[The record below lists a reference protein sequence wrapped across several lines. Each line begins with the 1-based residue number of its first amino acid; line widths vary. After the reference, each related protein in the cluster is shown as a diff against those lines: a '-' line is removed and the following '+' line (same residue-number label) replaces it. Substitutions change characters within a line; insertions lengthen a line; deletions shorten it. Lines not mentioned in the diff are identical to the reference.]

1 MTCRKMNDWERVL
14 PVQST
19 GKAKTE
25 YWMPTGNETQYFVQ
39 GYLFLFDFDKGL
51 LMNNDRFIYSAVFKK
66 KLEEIGF
73 TRDKAEIVN
82 LLCEMMKHSN
92 RLISYSL
99 IKKKITSN
107 LKNFKCDLMLGQS
120 KSFDEMGGQSQRSF
134 SQSQLSLVNQEK

>member
-1 MTCRKMNDWERVL
+1 M
-14 PVQST
+14 
-19 GKAKTE
+19 
-25 YWMPTGNETQYFVQ
+25 ETQQPSIEDNTPQIVLDKKIY
-39 GYLFLFDFDKGL
+39 GNLFKEFDFDKGL

-92 RLISYSL
+92 KLISYSL